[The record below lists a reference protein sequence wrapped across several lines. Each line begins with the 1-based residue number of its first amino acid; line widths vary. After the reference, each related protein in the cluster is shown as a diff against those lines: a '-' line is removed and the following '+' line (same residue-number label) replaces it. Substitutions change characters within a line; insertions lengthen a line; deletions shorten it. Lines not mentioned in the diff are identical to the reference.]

1 MSEFDDGK
9 KKARQFDY
17 MAMFEQARQTAIER
31 TSSTVKPDDAED
43 VDEQVARINKQNEV
57 LRESTSFK
65 STDVEQP
72 SSNASIDSDDE
83 MIGPPLPPSATTSKV
98 QDNEDD
104 DDDDDNI
111 IGPPL
116 PPTMTDAGSSP
127 LNKKKADNDEEEND
141 EDDNDE
147 EEDEDPLKKIPSSLQ
162 ITLDHGKKTVS
173 ALAFDPSGA
182 RLITGGYDYDVKLF
196 DFAGMDS
203 TLKPFRTLR
212 PCECHPIKQLQYSS
226 TGDVILVVAGNSQ
239 AKVLDRDGHEKF
251 ECKKGD
257 QYLADMGQTKGHAAM
272 LNSGF
277 FNPKVKAEFMTC
289 SNDGTVRLW
298 DVNDEG
304 KKQRHVIKARCQQ
317 GRRVVPTACAYSHDG
332 RWIVAACQ
340 DGSIQVWDHNRPFV
354 NVSMMLRSAHM
365 NGSDTSSL
373 CFSYDGRVLASRGGD
388 DTVKLWDIRSL
399 KQALKVKE
407 GLPNFFPNTDVLF
420 SPDDKLVVTGISVK
434 KSESKG
440 RLVFM
445 ERESLDTITEL
456 EVSDMSVVRCIWH
469 PRLNQFVVGCG
480 DGKAQLYYDEHKSH
494 RGAKLCVAKKPSKVK
509 QMEIVA
515 HRQIITPYALPMF
528 RQQRESST
536 KKQEERARKDPVK
549 SHRPDLPVYGPGSG
563 GRLANKGG
571 TLSQYVVQTLVV
583 QKEDPYEDNPRE
595 AILRHA
601 KAAAENPIWVA
612 PAYKKTQPVQIFQT
626 EEEKVEEE
634 EIQPPWKKIKKT

>member
-1 MSEFDDGK
+1 MAENTEK
-9 KKARQFDY
+9 VPEKKARQFDF
-17 MAMFEQARQTAIER
+17 MAMFEEAKKTAVER
-31 TSSTVKPDDAED
+31 TKPTTEDEEADATVD
-43 VDEQVARINKQNEV
+43 RINKLYKTNKEKKNN
-57 LRESTSFK
+57 RSSSESDSNTS
-65 STDVEQP
+65 
-72 SSNASIDSDDE
+72 SSSDDE
-83 MIGPPLPPSATTSKV
+83 MIGPPVPASI
-98 QDNEDD
+98 QDEGEDED
-104 DDDDDNI
+104 M

-116 PPTMTDAGSSP
+116 PPSMKSSHEEKQGKSKDDDDDDGTDDEEQDDSP
-127 LNKKKADNDEEEND
+127 LNR
-141 EDDNDE
+141 
-147 EEDEDPLKKIPSSLQ
+147 IPSSLQ
-162 ITLDHGKKTVS
+162 ISLDHGKKTVS

-182 RLITGGYDYDVKLF
+182 RLVTGGYDYDVKLF

-212 PCECHPIKQLQYSS
+212 PCESHAIKQLHYSS

-239 AKVLDRDGHEKF
+239 AKVLDRDGIEKF

-257 QYLADMGQTKGHAAM
+257 QYLADMAQTKGHAAM
-272 LNSGF
+272 LNSGC

-304 KKQRHVIKARCQQ
+304 KKQRHVIKPRSQQ
-317 GRRVVPTACAYSHDG
+317 GRRVVPTACTYSHDG

-340 DGSIQVWDHNRPFV
+340 DGSIQIWDHNRPFV
-354 NVSMMLRSAHM
+354 NVSKLLRTAHM

-373 CFSYDGRVLASRGGD
+373 CFSYDSKVLASRGGD
-388 DTVKLWDIRSL
+388 DTVKLWDIRNF
-399 KQALKVKE
+399 KEPLKVKTD
-407 GLPNFFPNTDVLF
+407 LPNFFPVTDCLF
-420 SPDDKLVVTGISVK
+420 SPDDQLIVTGVSVK
-434 KSESKG
+434 KNEGKG
-440 RLVFM
+440 KLLFLD
-445 ERESLDTITEL
+445 RESLDIMTQL
-456 EVSDMSVVRCIWH
+456 EVSDTSVVRCIWH

-480 DGKAQLYYDEHKSH
+480 DGKAYLYYDEQKSH

-536 KKQEERARKDPVK
+536 KKQEERARRDPTK
-549 SHRPDLPVYGPGSG
+549 SHRPDLPIYGPGSG

-583 QKEDPYEDNPRE
+583 KKEDPYEDNPRE

-601 KAAAENPIWVA
+601 KVAEENPLYVA
-612 PAYKKTQPVQIFQT
+612 PAYKKTQPVPIFQG
-626 EEEKVEEE
+626 EEKEVEEE
-634 EIQPPWKKIKKT
+634 DIQPPWKKTKKS